1 MANKK
6 RQKKTP
12 VIVAKQQQQQKQP
25 YGNVYGN
32 VYNGSKLSSANQQKK
47 DAFIWKAGTVIII
60 LECILGI
67 GILYW
72 AATM

>member
-12 VIVAKQQQQQKQP
+12 VIVAKQQQQKQP

>member
-12 VIVAKQQQQQKQP
+12 VIVAKQQQKQP